1 MSTKIHSSFCSKL
14 FTLLR
19 KTAIQGKESL
29 AVENILVSR
38 HDNTYIWDNFGSCL
52 RVSNEEKIQ
61 VLYNISFISLVQFPG
76 VKSTK

>member
-1 MSTKIHSSFCSKL
+1 MSTKIHSNFCSKL

-19 KTAIQGKESL
+19 KTATQGKESL
-29 AVENILVSR
+29 AVENILVTR

-61 VLYNISFISLVQFPG
+61 VLSTTCISLVQFPG
-76 VKSTK
+76 VKST

>member
-29 AVENILVSR
+29 AVENILVTR

-61 VLYNISFISLVQFPG
+61 VLFSTTFIYFLQSI
-76 VKSTK
+76 